1 MCLSGIKTTCLLFIF
16 LLFLS
21 FDLLAQNATLSGK
34 VVEATSASALAY
46 ATVRV
51 FKTSDNQLVAGGLTT
66 ENGTFSIQVPYGQY
80 KAEIEFLG
88 FEPLRS
94 NEFVLSKEQN
104 KLDLGT
110 LRMESKVV
118 ELDGAE
124 VRAEKSTMVL
134 SLDKKVFNVGKD
146 LANAGGS
153 ATEILSNI
161 PSVSVDAEGDIK
173 LRGSDNVRILIDGK
187 PSGLV
192 SFKGSSGLQQLQ
204 ANMIDRV
211 EIITNPSARYEAE
224 GAAGIINIILKK
236 DQKQGFNGSFELV
249 SGHPVNY
256 GAATNLN
263 YRHRKVNFFI
273 NYGLSWR
280 ETPGR
285 GTLFQE
291 RRNGDST
298 FLLRQTTNNDF
309 RGLNNSV
316 RGGIDY
322 FFSDKSILTASY
334 LWRRSDAQRFSKLRY
349 EDFFQN
355 LNTPLGY
362 TLREQDETEDEV
374 NSEYQLLWK
383 RKFKREGSEL
393 TAEAKY
399 LNYWESSNQ
408 LFPQQTFRSDGTEVK
423 SLATV
428 QQSLNDE
435 YERQYLLQVDY
446 VHPVAKKG
454 KVEAGLRSSFR
465 DMVNDFLVSEQDDN
479 GKFQPLP
486 GLDNYF
492 TYLENITG
500 VYAIAANQHG
510 RFSWQGGLRWEYTD
524 VTTALETT
532 NYRNPRN
539 YANLFPSA
547 HLTLELPNNHAI
559 QASYSRRIRRPRYD
573 DLTPFVTYTD
583 ERNYFSG
590 NPDLQPEFSDVY
602 EIGHIRTFDKGS
614 FTSSIYYRNTTG
626 RFERIRMLDERG
638 FAQTFPQNLKSENA
652 VGVEFTCGYSPTK
665 WWKLDFNANFFR
677 ADIDGSNLSTNFQ
690 ATAQSWFCRQTS
702 KFALPKNLDIQLRGN
717 YEAPQRIAQ
726 GIRKGIYFVDVS
738 ASKDIMD
745 RRGTLTLSVLDAFNS
760 RKWRSQINGAGFET
774 EFFFQPRPRQV
785 NLTFNYRIKQ
795 NKGAAKKMLEE

>member
-1 MCLSGIKTTCLLFIF
+1 MRALKIMTFGYFTFS

-21 FDLLAQNATLSGK
+21 NSLIAQNATLSGR
-34 VVEATSASALAY
+34 VQEATSSAPLAY
-46 ATVRV
+46 ATVRI
-51 FKTSDNQLVAGGLTT
+51 FKTSDNQLAAGGLTT
-66 ENGTFSIQVPYGQY
+66 DNGTFSIQVPYGLY

-110 LRMESKVV
+110 LQMDAKAV
-118 ELDGAE
+118 ELGTAE

-161 PSVSVDAEGDIK
+161 PSVSVDAEGGVK

-249 SGHPVNY
+249 AGNPINY
-256 GAATNLN
+256 GTAANLN
-263 YRHRKVNFFI
+263 YRHRKVNFFV

-285 GTLFQE
+285 GTMLQE
-291 RRNGDST
+291 RNKGDST
-298 FLLRQTTNNDF
+298 FWLRQTTRNDF
-309 RGLNNSV
+309 QGLNNSV

-334 LWRRSDAQRFSKLRY
+334 LWRRSDAQRFSFLRY

-355 LNTPLGY
+355 LSTPLGY

-374 NSEYQLLWK
+374 NSEYQLVWK

-408 LFPQQTFRSDGTEVK
+408 LFPQQSFRSDGSEIKNQARTQ
-423 SLATV
+423 L
-428 QQSLNDE
+428 SLNDE
-435 YERQYLLQVDY
+435 YERQYLVQLDY
-446 VHPVAKKG
+446 VYPVAKKG

-465 DMVNDFLVSEQDDN
+465 DMVNDFVVSEKDASGQ
-479 GKFQPLP
+479 FQPLP

-500 VYAIAANQHG
+500 LYAIAANQHG
-510 RFSWQGGLRWEYTD
+510 KFSWQGGLRWEYTD

-539 YANLFPSA
+539 YDNLFPSA
-547 HLTLELPNNHAI
+547 HLTLALPNNHAL
-559 QASYSRRIRRPRYD
+559 QASYSRRIRRPTYN

-590 NPDLQPEFSDVY
+590 NPDLQPEFSNVY
-602 EIGHIRTFDKGS
+602 ELGHIRTFDKGS
-614 FTSSIYYRNTTG
+614 VTSSIYYRNTTG

-638 FAQTFPQNLKSENA
+638 FAQTFPQNLKSENS

-690 ATAQSWFCRQTS
+690 AIAQSWFCRQTS
-702 KFALPKNLDIQLRGN
+702 KFSLPKNLDIQLRGN
-717 YEAPQRIAQ
+717 YEAPQKVAQ
-726 GIRKGIYFVDVS
+726 GRRKSIYHLDLS
-738 ASKDIMD
+738 TSKDIMD
-745 RRGTLTLSVLDAFNS
+745 RRGTLTLSVLDVFNT
-760 RKWRSQINGAGFET
+760 RKWRSQINGEGFET

-785 NLTFNYRIKQ
+785 NLTFNYRVKQ
-795 NKGAAKKMLEE
+795 NKGAAKRMLEE